1 MINRLFKNT
10 DVFAQ
15 TQARLTLL
23 YVGLLSLFLAVF
35 VVVVYWLL
43 SFVIYNEQKKD
54 LLSFLDQ
61 STNVIEKQ
69 MKDNRQAEEIDL
81 NDRNLLG
88 FGNDQFFY
96 YLVNAEG
103 SLIAGKEVFPFL
115 RPELL
120 GLIQGWKPG
129 NGEVSYETI
138 STDTASADSKPGS
151 KPPAGKL
158 SLMIAGKPVLTGQG
172 SSSIFYVAKNISQQH
187 SLFQWLLCILIGVA
201 ASFTIVA
208 FLIGRYMSYRAMLP
222 IAESYDRQRTFTADA
237 SHELRTPLSVL
248 LMSIN
253 ALELEQESS
262 GSNDESAGLV
272 HMELEDASGAA
283 RFGTAAGN
291 ENDFVSKTL
300 ATMKDEVKRMTR
312 LVGDLLL
319 LARSDASE
327 LELEHKMFDF
337 RPIAEK
343 TVQSMETLAASRSIR
358 LELEAPN
365 QTMMRGD
372 AERMKQVLYI
382 LLDNAIKF
390 SPEGERI
397 IVQLSA
403 SASERRGLLRLTVRD
418 KGPGIKAA
426 EAARIFDR
434 FYRTDKMRTRRT
446 SGHGLGLAI
455 AKQIVEAHQGK
466 IGVWP
471 EVGKGS
477 TFYVMI
483 PVAFK

>member
-1 MINRLFKNT
+1 MINRLFKNK
-10 DVFAQ
+10 DMFAQ

-43 SFVIYNEQKKD
+43 SLVIYNEQKKD

-96 YLVNAEG
+96 YLIGADG
-103 SLIAGKEVFPFL
+103 ALIAGKEVFPVL

-120 GLIQGWKPG
+120 ELVKNWKPG
-129 NGEVSYETI
+129 NNEVSYETI
-138 STDTASADSKPGS
+138 TTDAASAGGMPGGKPLE
-151 KPPAGKL
+151 GKL

-208 FLIGRYMSYRAMLP
+208 FLIGRYMSHRAMLP

-262 GSNDESAGLV
+262 SKDEKAGPL
-272 HMELEDASGAA
+272 HMERENASVTA
-283 RFGTAAGN
+283 RSGKVAGDDH
-291 ENDFVSKTL
+291 DFVPKTL
-300 ATMKDEVKRMTR
+300 ATMKDEVKRMMR

-337 RPIAEK
+337 RPFAEK
-343 TVQSMETLAASRSIR
+343 TVQSMETLAAARSIR

-365 QTMMRGD
+365 RAMMRGD

-397 IVQLSA
+397 IIQLSA
-403 SASERRGLLRLTVRD
+403 SASERRGLLRLTVQD

-426 EAARIFDR
+426 DAARIFDR
-434 FYRTDKMRTRRT
+434 FYRTDKVRTRRT

-455 AKQIVEAHQGK
+455 AKQIVEAHHGK

-471 EVGKGS
+471 EAGKGS

>member
-1 MINRLFKNT
+1 MINRLFKNK

-43 SFVIYNEQKKD
+43 SLVIYNEQKKE

-96 YLVNAEG
+96 YLIGADG
-103 SLIAGKEVFPFL
+103 ALIAGKEVFPVL

-120 GLIQGWKPG
+120 ELVKNWKPG
-129 NGEVSYETI
+129 NNEVSYETI
-138 STDTASADSKPGS
+138 TTDAASADGMPEDR
-151 KPPAGKL
+151 PPAGKL

-208 FLIGRYMSYRAMLP
+208 FLIGRYMSHRAMLP
-222 IAESYDRQRTFTADA
+222 IAESYERQRTFTADA

-248 LMSIN
+248 MMSIN
-253 ALELEQESS
+253 ALELEPP
-262 GSNDESAGLV
+262 V
-272 HMELEDASGAA
+272 HTVRDNTSGAA
-283 RFGTAAGN
+283 RSGKGAGDD
-291 ENDFVSKTL
+291 NDFVSKTL

-343 TVQSMETLAASRSIR
+343 TVRSMETLAAARSIR

-365 QTMMRGD
+365 RTMMRGD

-397 IVQLSA
+397 IIQLSA
-403 SASERRGLLRLTVRD
+403 SPSERRGLFRLTVQD

-426 EAARIFDR
+426 DAARIFDR
-434 FYRTDKMRTRRT
+434 FYRTDKVRTRRT

-455 AKQIVEAHQGK
+455 AKQIVEAHDGK

-483 PVAFK
+483 PVAYK